1 MAPTISSTWGVIA
14 LIRRDFERLA
24 ELMDEARK
32 AREEAR
38 EQAKAAGSEVGAARN
53 AEADGEGQPPED
65 LPQIDRVIFYIDE
78 PDRCPAERVVE
89 VLEAVHLLLALKLF
103 VVVVGVDSRWLV
115 RSLQR
120 HYQAQLSPDE
130 VTVPQRQDDWVYW
143 DTTPQNY
150 LEKIFQIVFSIRSM
164 GRTGYESLL
173 DTLFPNMGSASI
185 DARRQLGASA
195 GRRRGQRRRSC
206 RLQPRPGPNWP
217 MGAGKSGRTNLRRPP
232 GPLRAIGP
240 SRGDPTDVCRLQDGC
255 RSATADAEPRALVP
269 PDEAAI
275 GGRGVSAADTDSL
288 TTAQAMKSEEQGN
301 TGGGHAVQKP
311 AAGAVDN
318 PATGGTS
325 EHDPGTQFHED
336 ARSFRSYPEVG
347 QATRQHLSS
356 YAGAGHCRRGRVVP
370 PRT

>member
-1 MAPTISSTWGVIA
+1 
-14 LIRRDFERLA
+14 
-24 ELMDEARK
+24 MDEARK

-150 LEKIFQIVFSIRSM
+150 LEKIFQIVFSIRVDGPDWVRVPLGHPVPKYGIGLHRCKEAAGSV
-164 GRTGYESLL
+164 GRTEK
-173 DTLFPNMGSASI
+173 
-185 DARRQLGASA
+185 GAE
-195 GRRRGQRRRSC
+195 
-206 RLQPRPGPNWP
+206 
-217 MGAGKSGRTNLRRPP
+217 
-232 GPLRAIGP
+232 
-240 SRGDPTDVCRLQDGC
+240 
-255 RSATADAEPRALVP
+255 ATLVP
-269 PDEAAI
+269 TPAETGPELAD
-275 GGRGVSAADTDSL
+275 GGR
-288 TTAQAMKSEEQGN
+288 
-301 TGGGHAVQKP
+301 
-311 AAGAVDN
+311 
-318 PATGGTS
+318 
-325 EHDPGTQFHED
+325 
-336 ARSFRSYPEVG
+336 
-347 QATRQHLSS
+347 
-356 YAGAGHCRRGRVVP
+356 
-370 PRT
+370 